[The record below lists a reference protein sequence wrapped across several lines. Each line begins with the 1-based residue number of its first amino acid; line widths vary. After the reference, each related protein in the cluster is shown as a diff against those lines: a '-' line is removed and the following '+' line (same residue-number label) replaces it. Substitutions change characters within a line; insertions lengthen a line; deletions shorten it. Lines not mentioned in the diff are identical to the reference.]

1 MPMIKDSQA
10 QQPHPAIA
18 DLNQLIGLRH
28 GAKELV
34 GFPKIQARQ
43 MLAGGHRSHFR
54 GRGMDFDQVRI
65 YQPGDD
71 VRSID
76 WRVTARTQVP
86 HTKIFIEERERPVL
100 IISDLRG
107 SMFFGSQRLKS
118 VVSCEVSAALA
129 WAGLAVNDRAGGLI
143 FGSQTHLDIKSR
155 RSHHAVLQFIHGLQE
170 FSAALLEARQDS
182 YSLAN
187 MLEESRRFALPGS
200 TVFVVSDFHDLD
212 SECQRHLFELARH
225 CNLNFCHIFDN
236 LETELPTPAL
246 YAVSDGDQQ
255 AILDTG
261 NSRLRER
268 FAQQFVQ
275 RTDLLRKL
283 SEQLSAGLLAFNTSQ
298 PVMGVLAKAYGKRR
312 SSRRRDS

>member
-1 MPMIKDSQA
+1 MTTDSQA
-10 QQPHPAIA
+10 LQAHPAIA
-18 DLNQLIGLRH
+18 DIQQLIQLRY
-28 GAKELV
+28 GAKELT

-86 HTKIFIEERERPVL
+86 HTKVFVEERERPIL
-100 IISDLRG
+100 IISDLRN

-129 WAGLAVNDRAGGLI
+129 WAGLAINDRIGGVM

-170 FSAALLEARQDS
+170 FSSSLLEAQQDS
-182 YSLAN
+182 YSLSN

-200 TVFVVSDFHDLD
+200 TVFIVSDFHDLD
-212 SECQRHLFELARH
+212 SECERHLFELARH
-225 CNLNFCHIFDN
+225 CNLNFCHIFDS
-236 LETELPTPAL
+236 LETDLPTPAL
-246 YAVSDGDQQ
+246 YAVSNGQQ
-255 AILDTG
+255 QTLLDTG
-261 NSRLRER
+261 NSGLRER

-275 RTDLLRKL
+275 RTELLRKL
-283 SEQLSAGLLAFNTSQ
+283 SEQLSSGLLTFNTSE
-298 PVMGVLAKAYGKRR
+298 PVMSVLAKAFGKRR
-312 SSRRRDS
+312 SSRLRDR